1 MHTITS
7 AIIIGV
13 ALLLAVVVAAGT
25 SIIIR
30 YLWYMASACKYYY
43 ESKCTHYIVSMVN
56 AKNLNSPTNKFNVTW
71 YVHNRSIPAIAQ

>member
-13 ALLLAVVVAAGT
+13 ALLLAVAAAGT

-30 YLWYMASACKYYY
+30 YLWYMASAFKYYY

-56 AKNLNSPTNKFNVTW
+56 AKNLN
-71 YVHNRSIPAIAQ
+71 